1 MSSRLHRTT
10 VSSPDAS
17 KRSRTVCEIPGNGS
31 APPLSHPT
39 PPPHSD
45 ALISEPAGFYSFSRG
60 VFPLRQ
66 LLALFTAARHGN
78 RSCRR
83 RSAPRRK
90 LHCPPLLPSPTHT
103 GLFCLWAHCHGA
115 ESTPEGVRRPSVV
128 SASRD
133 LAVGS
138 SCRCGVTRG
147 VKTKNKTEI
156 AGRRPCVALSQ
167 QLLTSSF

>member
-17 KRSRTVCEIPGNGS
+17 KRSLTVCEIPGNGS
-31 APPLSHPT
+31 SPPPSHPT
-39 PPPHSD
+39 APPHSD

-90 LHCPPLLPSPTHT
+90 LHCPPHSPSPHT
-103 GLFCLWAHCHGA
+103 QGCFVSGRTVTAQNQHQKASGGRQSYLRLGI
-115 ESTPEGVRRPSVV
+115 SPSVLLV
-128 SASRD
+128 AAASR
-133 LAVGS
+133 
-138 SCRCGVTRG
+138 GV
-147 VKTKNKTEI
+147 
-156 AGRRPCVALSQ
+156 
-167 QLLTSSF
+167 